1 MIPISPPAILALLAT
16 RTGDKLLTATF
27 NTKYHLGP
35 TLEQIPIQII
45 YLHAA
50 DIFSMTVRSD
60 ALNKSQGANR
70 LGSRFSLVML
80 FIIVTGY
87 GRIKVRA
94 RQCNHTYFSKV
105 MHHLLDALLVSK

>member
-1 MIPISPPAILALLAT
+1 
-16 RTGDKLLTATF
+16 
-27 NTKYHLGP
+27 
-35 TLEQIPIQII
+35 
-45 YLHAA
+45 
-50 DIFSMTVRSD
+50 MTVRSD

-94 RQCNHTYFSKV
+94 RRCNHTYFSKVV
-105 MHHLLDALLVSK
+105 MHHLLDALLSDALLLIPNTAVIRVLIITVDVALLSSIVTVNVAL